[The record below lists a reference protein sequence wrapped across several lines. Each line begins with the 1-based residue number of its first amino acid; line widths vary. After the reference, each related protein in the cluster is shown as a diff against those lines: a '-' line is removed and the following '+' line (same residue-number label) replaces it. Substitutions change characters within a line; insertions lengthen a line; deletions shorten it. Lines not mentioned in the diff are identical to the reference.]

1 MKYIRSFLHV
11 LAKLGAKRATLLVL
25 ALTLN
30 SLLEGFGIATL
41 VPLVVLALGQDTGS
55 MPPIATYILD
65 MLDALGLPREAWMLA
80 LLASGALVAREILSF
95 IILTLTGFVITD
107 IEAKLR
113 RRLFN
118 AIVRARWTWFHDQQL
133 GGMALSLANFT
144 ASAASAMDRTVKSLA
159 VLIRT
164 IVYVVLIV
172 LVSPVLAL
180 LVAVMAT
187 ILFVP
192 LLLLLKLSKKYSSR
206 YAGASSALSANF
218 ADVFGSV
225 KTIKAMGLEHGI
237 QPLFERFIQQMRKA
251 KRRMIATSQGMTT
264 LQNITTIILIFSVL
278 YIAIN
283 WIGVSVVEISMVAGL
298 VISVARNLSRTQT
311 LLQSVA
317 ELSPYLDKVEE
328 LMQSASQ
335 ARENLGAGREP
346 VFRKEIRFHDVSFS
360 YPGKPILR
368 HVDFSLPHGS
378 LTVVKGP
385 SGIGKSTMVDLI
397 IGLRTPDAGA
407 ILVDGIPLNELDL
420 RRWRHMVGYV
430 PQELILLSGTVRDNI
445 TLGAKIS
452 DEDIWR
458 ALELAGAAEF
468 VRNLPEGLDSEL
480 GERGVKLSG
489 GQRQRL
495 SLARALVRHPKL
507 LILDEVTSAL
517 DPATEKM
524 LVRQIAELARR
535 EHITIIAITHTPAWT
550 NVADQVIELS
560 PEGLK
565 VQATGAEAS
574 ARLKRARRR
583 NRA

>member
-1 MKYIRSFLHV
+1 MKHIRSFLHV
-11 LAKLGAKRATLLVL
+11 LGKLGAKRATLLVL
-25 ALTLN
+25 ALSLN

-41 VPLVVLALGQDTGS
+41 VPLVVLALGQDSGS
-55 MPPIATYILD
+55 MPPIAIYILNI
-65 MLDALGLPREAWMLA
+65 MDALGLPHEAWMLA
-80 LLASGALVAREILSF
+80 LLAAGALVAREILSF
-95 IILTLTGFVITD
+95 VILTLTGFVITD
-107 IEAKLR
+107 IEARLR

-118 AIVRARWTWFHDQQL
+118 AIVRTRWTWFHDQQL

-180 LVAVMAT
+180 LVALMA
-187 ILFVP
+187 ILLFVP

-206 YAGASSALSANF
+206 YAGAAAALSANF
-218 ADVFGSV
+218 ADVFASV
-225 KTIKAMGLEHGI
+225 KTIKAMGLEQGI
-237 QPLFERFIQQMRKA
+237 QPLFERFIQRMRKA
-251 KRRMIATSQGMTT
+251 KRRMTVTSQGMTT

-283 WIGVSVVEISMVAGL
+283 WVGVSVVEISMVAGL
-298 VISVARNLSRTQT
+298 VLSVARNLSRTQT

-317 ELSPYLDKVEE
+317 ELSPYLDSVEE
-328 LMQSASQ
+328 LMQSACQ
-335 ARENLGAGREP
+335 ARENLGAGKEP
-346 VFRKEIRFHDVSFS
+346 VFRREIRFRDVSFS

-368 HVDFSLPHGS
+368 HADFTLPHGS
-378 LTVVKGP
+378 LTVVQGP

-397 IGLRTPDAGA
+397 IGLRTPDEGA
-407 ILVDGIPLNELDL
+407 ILVDGIPLDELDL
-420 RRWRHMVGYV
+420 RRWRQMVGYV
-430 PQELILLSGTVRDNI
+430 PQELILLSGSVRDNL

-452 DEDIWR
+452 DDDIWR
-458 ALELAGAAEF
+458 ALELAGAAGF
-468 VRNLPEGLDSEL
+468 VRNLPEGLDTEL

-524 LVRQIAELARR
+524 LVRQIAGLARR
-535 EHITIIAITHTPAWT
+535 ERITIIAITHTPAWK
-550 NVADQVIELS
+550 NVADQMIELS
-560 PEGLK
+560 PDGLRI
-565 VQATGAEAS
+565 QRIGNDS
-574 ARLKRARRR
+574 ARRNKAARRS
-583 NRA
+583 RA